1 MSLRS
6 RMSTWWRAV
15 RREEDVHA
23 QIDEEL
29 QFHVESYAADLMR
42 DGTTRAEAMRRARAE
57 LGSLTANREN
67 CRAASGTRWFDELS
81 GDLRYAVRMLRKS
94 PGFAAIA
101 VGSLALGIGAN
112 TAIFSIAKPVLLNRL
127 HVPHPEQLRLLQW
140 TTKSHDSVV
149 HSTWG
154 EENRG
159 LDGTYSTSFP
169 YPVYQALTKQNHGLA
184 ELFAF
189 KGSGRM
195 DVTVDGEAEVVQT
208 ELVSGNYYQQM
219 GVQPQL
225 GRAIESRDDEN
236 PGASPVV
243 TISDGYWTR
252 RFNRSPGVIGQ
263 RILLN
268 LTPMTIVGVN
278 PQGFTGAKTVQASPE
293 VFAPMTMAPLLV
305 TRPWPG
311 SLLTN
316 PQKWWMQMMARTR
329 PGASEAAAQAELD
342 AALRAV
348 VLATMRPKAGEEIPR
363 LVLGDGSRG
372 LNGMGRALARPL
384 YVLLGLV
391 GLVLLLACANMAN
404 LLLARSSARQ
414 REMSVRLALGAARG
428 RIVRQLLTESLLLA
442 AMGGM
447 AGLLLGYAGK
457 IMLLR
462 ITASPE
468 SVSWP
473 NEWSWGVFAF
483 NAGLS
488 IATGLLFGIVPA
500 WGATRTQVSSGLK
513 DSTHTATRRRRG
525 YGGKAIVGFQI
536 AVSLLLVAGAGVFLR
551 TLINLNRIDPGFDA
565 KNLVLFQ
572 INPPGSRYPREKQPG
587 LYQRIEEQLAA
598 LPGVEAATA
607 SSITLLA
614 NDRSMDDFVPEGGKA
629 GAKDQGAL
637 DNYVGDGYFVAMR
650 IPIIAGRGFT
660 ARDTS
665 TSMRVGVVNQ
675 SLAKQDF
682 PGQNPI
688 GKTFT
693 TTDMENRKLIYTVVG
708 VCADTRYANLRDD
721 PPPTFFLSYKQAPDV
736 SWGMTFAV
744 RTRLSRAAIT
754 PGLRRAV
761 QLVDPDLPL
770 MDVRS
775 QREQVDEITKSERI
789 FADLT
794 GGFGVLALAL
804 ACIGIYG
811 IMAFAVSQRTNEIGI
826 RMALGARPE
835 QVLRMVLAEASWMA
849 LLGLLAGVGAALA
862 LGRLIASMLYGL
874 EAWDPATFA
883 GSTML
888 LLVVALA
895 ASWVP
900 ARRAAGVDPMRA
912 LRHE

>member
-1 MSLRS
+1 
-6 RMSTWWRAV
+6 
-15 RREEDVHA
+15 
-23 QIDEEL
+23 
-29 QFHVESYAADLMR
+29 
-42 DGTTRAEAMRRARAE
+42 
-57 LGSLTANREN
+57 
-67 CRAASGTRWFDELS
+67 
-81 GDLRYAVRMLRKS
+81 
-94 PGFAAIA
+94 
-101 VGSLALGIGAN
+101 
-112 TAIFSIAKPVLLNRL
+112 
-127 HVPHPEQLRLLQW
+127 
-140 TTKSHDSVV
+140 
-149 HSTWG
+149 
-154 EENRG
+154 
-159 LDGTYSTSFP
+159 
-169 YPVYQALTKQNHGLA
+169 
-184 ELFAF
+184 
-189 KGSGRM
+189 
-195 DVTVDGEAEVVQT
+195 
-208 ELVSGNYYQQM
+208 
-219 GVQPQL
+219 
-225 GRAIESRDDEN
+225 
-236 PGASPVV
+236 
-243 TISDGYWTR
+243 
-252 RFNRSPGVIGQ
+252 
-263 RILLN
+263 
-268 LTPMTIVGVN
+268 
-278 PQGFTGAKTVQASPE
+278 
-293 VFAPMTMAPLLV
+293 
-305 TRPWPG
+305 
-311 SLLTN
+311 
-316 PQKWWMQMMARTR
+316 
-329 PGASEAAAQAELD
+329 
-342 AALRAV
+342 
-348 VLATMRPKAGEEIPR
+348 
-363 LVLGDGSRG
+363 
-372 LNGMGRALARPL
+372 LNGAGRKLARPL
-384 YVLLGLV
+384 YVLLALV

-442 AMGGM
+442 AMGGVV
-447 AGLLLGYAGK
+447 GLLLGYAGK
-457 IMLLR
+457 SILLR
-462 ITASPE
+462 ITASPDA
-468 SVSWP
+468 SSWP

-488 IATGLLFGIVPA
+488 IATGLLFGIAPA
-500 WGATRTQVSSGLK
+500 WAATRAQVSSGLK

-536 AVSLLLVAGAGVFLR
+536 AVSLLLVTGAGVFLR
-551 TLINLNRIDPGFDA
+551 TLVNLYRIDPGFDT

-572 INPPGSRYPREKQPG
+572 INPPGARYPREKQPA

-598 LPGVEAATA
+598 LPGVEAATT

-614 NDRSMDDFVPEGGKA
+614 NDRSMDDFVPEGRKA
-629 GAKDQGAL
+629 EAEDQGTL
-637 DNYVGDGYFVAMR
+637 DNYVGDGYFVTMR

-660 ARDTS
+660 AQDTA

-675 SLAKQDF
+675 ALAKQAF
-682 PGQNPI
+682 PNQNPI

-708 VCADTRYANLRDD
+708 ICADTRYANLRDD
-721 PPPTFFLSYKQAPDV
+721 PPPTFFLSYKQADV

-775 QREQVDEITKSERI
+775 QSEQIDEITTSERI

-835 QVLRMVLAEASWMA
+835 QVLWMVLAEASWMA
-849 LLGLLAGVGAALA
+849 VLGLLAGVGGALA

-883 GSTML
+883 GSTL
-888 LLVVALA
+888 LLIVVALA